1 MWTRTDIDPRAGHTV
16 VIVFFELYLSFT
28 LIKWDELVC
37 EPTYMDVVMERRL
50 FNDRKSSCTFRQLE
64 YQILFVNLITI
75 HM

>member
-37 EPTYMDVVMERRL
+37 DIYGRSNGEKA
-50 FNDRKSSCTFRQLE
+50 F
-64 YQILFVNLITI
+64 
-75 HM
+75 